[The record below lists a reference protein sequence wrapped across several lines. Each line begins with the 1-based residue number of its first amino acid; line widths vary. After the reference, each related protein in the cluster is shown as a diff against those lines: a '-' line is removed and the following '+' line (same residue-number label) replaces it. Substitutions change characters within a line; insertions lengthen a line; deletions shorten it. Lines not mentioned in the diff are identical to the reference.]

1 MRDYRAR
8 WRFRDPAP
16 LGYDIH
22 QNKLPGINREHQ
34 TAELT
39 MCREQRNPNEEAM
52 QVFGLSI
59 PVVSPVALVLE
70 VMEASGGVPRRTVDG
85 RRHQHPNA
93 PRR

>member
-1 MRDYRAR
+1 
-8 WRFRDPAP
+8 
-16 LGYDIH
+16 
-22 QNKLPGINREHQ
+22 
-34 TAELT
+34 
-39 MCREQRNPNEEAM
+39 M